1 MCIQETY
8 FMSTEH
14 AVTTYDSLH
23 LGSKFQLATPVNWKQ
38 DQEVTQPMNLG
49 RMLRHSAE
57 RTPQKPAVIC
67 GGRVV
72 SYEALD
78 QSTDA
83 LARWLLREGLQT
95 GDPVAI
101 HWCNSVELVNLYFA
115 CFKAGLIAVP
125 VNNRLKAP
133 EIAYILGHS
142 KAKLCF
148 SQPELASLCEEVHAD
163 YPDLQRIHTTLPPPE
178 TTESGSAAFP
188 EITPDQVAVILYTSG
203 TTAQPKGV
211 MHTHISLIAAAGL
224 MCSLGLDE
232 THTLLAVTQMV
243 HIAALISVL
252 LPGIANGGTVVLLP
266 AFDASQTLDLVER
279 WRCSYL
285 FILPAMLRFVV
296 EEQRRHPRDVSSVRL
311 CLAGGDTV
319 PVTLQERF
327 RSLFGVPVR
336 EIFGMTETAA
346 VTSIREGAPRNGS
359 VGPALDVVD
368 TRVVDLA
375 GKVVTDDHVGE
386 LQVQSPA
393 NCVGYWDDSRATAA
407 NFDDGWFRTG
417 DLVRRDADGF
427 FWFEGRVKEI
437 IIRGGSNI
445 SPQEVEEALYHDPA
459 VLEAGVIGMP
469 DPVHGEKVIAFV
481 ALRDGLTVGEEQLK
495 DLVRSRVADYKT
507 PERIAFLPVLPKG
520 PTGKVQ
526 RRALKDLALSS
537 PEMGESRTRLRPAE
551 TSGCQ

>member
-1 MCIQETY
+1 
-8 FMSTEH
+8 
-14 AVTTYDSLH
+14 
-23 LGSKFQLATPVNWKQ
+23 
-38 DQEVTQPMNLG
+38 
-49 RMLRHSAE
+49 MLRHSAE
-57 RTPQKPAVIC
+57 STPQKPAVIC
-67 GGRVV
+67 GDQVV
-72 SYEALD
+72 CYEALN

-83 LARWLLREGLQT
+83 LARWFLREGLQI
-95 GDPVAI
+95 GDSVAL

-133 EIAYILGHS
+133 EIAYILRHS

-148 SQPELASLCEEVHAD
+148 SQPELASLCEEVHSD
-163 YPDLQRIHTTLPPPE
+163 CPDLQHIYTMLPPLE
-178 TTESGSAAFP
+178 TTEVGSAALP
-188 EITPDQVAVILYTSG
+188 EITPDRVAAILYTSG
-203 TTAQPKGV
+203 TTARPKGAL
-211 MHTHISLIAAAGL
+211 HTHISLIAAAGL
-224 MCSLGLDE
+224 MSSMGPDE

-243 HIAALISVL
+243 HIAALIAVL

-266 AFDASQTLDLVER
+266 AFDASQSLDLVER

-296 EEQRRHPRDVSSVRL
+296 EEQSRSPREVSSVRL

-336 EIFGMTETAA
+336 EIFGMTETAP
-346 VTSIREGAPRNGS
+346 VTCIREGAPRNGS
-359 VGPALDVVD
+359 VGPALEVVD

-375 GKVVTDDHVGE
+375 GKVVTDGQVGE

-393 NCVGYWDDSRATAA
+393 NCVGYWDDPGATAA
-407 NFDDGWFRTG
+407 TFDDGWLRTG

-427 FWFEGRVKEI
+427 YWFEGRVKEI

-445 SPQEVEEALYHDPA
+445 SPQEVEEALYHHPA

-481 ALRDGLTVGEEQLK
+481 ALRDGLTVGEEQLQ

-507 PERIAFLPVLPKG
+507 PEHIAFLPVLPKG
-520 PTGKVQ
+520 LTGKVE

-537 PEMGESRTRLRPAE
+537 SEMGLASGSRVR
-551 TSGCQ
+551 